1 MINKLSLRKITY
13 FYKNC
18 NLWTRLYVR
27 IRLVLT
33 PFEVVADYVPKEGI
47 IYDLGCGYGI
57 FANLMSWHSL
67 KRKVI
72 GIDLSKE
79 RIKAA
84 QKTIRGR
91 KNIQFFHG
99 NLKDLNLEKCG
110 TIVIYDVLHHMNY
123 QGQEVL
129 IKQCY
134 EKLGEKGL
142 LIIKDND
149 TTPGWK
155 FFWNYIHEIIAM
167 FFFIRKSDKLSFRTK
182 SGFLELLFKNGFIVE
197 VVNIPTRL
205 PYPFILYLCKKVKK
219 EKVDKGIVFI
229 NPPLSLEERYGAIA
243 KGGRNA
249 PLLGLCSL
257 AAVVREKG
265 YKVHI
270 IDAPVLGYGY
280 NEIVKKIIEISPKYI
295 GITASTIAINSAGKL
310 AKELKKF
317 KKDLVVLIGGPHITA
332 LPRQT
337 LLRYPEFDFGV
348 VGEGEEVL
356 IDLLSA
362 FEDKRDLESVR
373 GLAFR
378 QNKKIVVTERRPY
391 IKNLDVLPVPAW
403 DLLPPLDKYYRSSPQ
418 SFNRLPSTSLVT
430 SRGCPN
436 QCTFCDRSIF
446 GNYLRGYSPEYVLKI
461 LKILVYRYRIKHILF
476 DDDTFTILKDRL
488 ERICRLM
495 IKEKIDLTW
504 TCLARVDTVD
514 ERILKLMKKAGCWQ
528 VLYGIES
535 GNQEVLDKLQ
545 KGITVEKIKKA
556 LNMTH
561 EAGIRSKG
569 FFILGTPF
577 ETKITAKQTI
587 EFMKKINLD
596 DFHMTYFTPFPGTAI
611 YNNQIKNKKFYE
623 KEWSKMNEWTPTFIP
638 EDFSSEELV
647 YFSKRAFR
655 EFYFRP
661 KIVGSYL
668 KTTLV
673 TRNFTPLFY
682 GAGALLGYLFFNRL
696 KR

>member
-1 MINKLSLRKITY
+1 M
-13 FYKNC
+13 
-18 NLWTRLYVR
+18 
-27 IRLVLT
+27 
-33 PFEVVADYVPKEGI
+33 VVNYIPKEGM

-57 FANLMSWHSL
+57 FANLMSLHSL

-91 KNIQFFHG
+91 KNIQFLHG
-99 NLKDLNLEKCG
+99 NLKDLHLEKCD

-123 QGQEVL
+123 EEQEVL

-134 EKLGEKGL
+134 EKLGKKGF

-149 TTPGWK
+149 TTPRWK
-155 FFWNYIHEIIAM
+155 FFWNYVHEIIAM
-167 FFFIRKSDKLSFRTK
+167 FFSITKSDKLSFRTK
-182 SGFLELLFKNGFIVE
+182 SSFIELLFKNGFIVE
-197 VVNIPTRL
+197 AVNIPTNL
-205 PYPFILYLCKKVKK
+205 PYPFILYLSKKVKK
-219 EKVDKGIVFI
+219 KRADQGIVFI

-249 PLLGLCSL
+249 PPLGLCSL

-270 IDAPVLGYGY
+270 VDAPVLGYGY
-280 NEIVKKIIEISPKYI
+280 SEVVKKIIQISPKYI

-310 AKELKKF
+310 AKELKRF
-317 KKDLVVLIGGPHITA
+317 KKELVILIGGPHITA

-337 LLRYPEFDFGV
+337 LLKYPGFDFGV
-348 VGEGEEVL
+348 IGEGEETLVE
-356 IDLLSA
+356 LLSA
-362 FEDKRDLESVR
+362 FEENKNLETVY

-378 QNKKIVVTERRPY
+378 RNKDIIITPRRPY
-391 IKNLDVLPVPAW
+391 IKNLDTLPIPAW
-403 DLLPPLDKYYRSSPQ
+403 DLLPSLVKHYRSSPQ

-446 GNYLRGYSPEYVLKI
+446 GNYLRGYSPNYVLKM
-461 LKILVYRYRIKHILF
+461 LRILVYRYGVKHILF

-488 ERICRLM
+488 RKICQGI
-495 IKEKIDLTW
+495 IKEKLDLTW
-504 TCLARVDTVD
+504 TCLARVDGVD
-514 ERILKLMKKAGCWQ
+514 ESILRLMKKAGCWQ
-528 VLYGIES
+528 ILYGIES
-535 GNQEVLDKLQ
+535 GNQEVLNKLQ
-545 KGITVEKIKKA
+545 KGITIEKIKQA
-556 LNMTH
+556 LKMTH
-561 EAGIRSKG
+561 DAGIRSKG

-577 ETKITAKQTI
+577 ETKETVRQTI
-587 EFMKKINLD
+587 AFMKKIDLD

-611 YNNQIKNKKFYE
+611 YNHYIKNKKFYE

-638 EDFSSEELV
+638 EGFSSDELITL
-647 YFSKRAFR
+647 SKKAFR

-668 KTTLV
+668 KMTLL
-673 TRNFTPLFY
+673 TRNFTALFY
-682 GAGALLGYLFFNRL
+682 GVNALSKYLFS
-696 KR
+696 KH